1 MPLTITPQP
10 VPLTTTEH
18 GDIRVAETRVP
29 LETIIEDYNNG
40 ASPEDMVLNYS
51 SLNLADVHAV
61 LSYYLRNKEAV
72 DTYVQEQKQQAK
84 ETRERL
90 GIDKSSQELR
100 ATLRARWAKKQVA
113 P

>member
-1 MPLTITPQP
+1 MPLTISPQP
-10 VPLTTTEH
+10 VPLTTSEQ
-18 GDIRVAETRVP
+18 GDIRVAGTRVP
-29 LETIIEDYNNG
+29 LETIVEDYNNG

-61 LSYYLRNKEAV
+61 LTYYLRNQGAV
-72 DTYVQEQKQQAK
+72 DAYVKEQKRRAN

-90 GIDKSSQELR
+90 GIDTSSQELR
-100 ATLRARWAKKQVA
+100 ATLRARWAKKQTN